1 MPHGG
6 NHDDSKA
13 LHRPAWVGV
22 PVQASAISGGI
33 KRPPGFFC
41 FFFQKEISVTTRGIS
56 GPWPD
61 PKFWAWEKKAFETHM
76 QQKTGD
82 IPSSGQKRI
91 ACLFPQMMLDVGQ
104 TADGDSTEAHAAL
117 RAFLLKP
124 GFFFFC
130 QTRFSNLV

>member
-1 MPHGG
+1 MG
-6 NHDDSKA
+6 
-13 LHRPAWVGV
+13 
-22 PVQASAISGGI
+22 
-33 KRPPGFFC
+33 PGLIRNFGLG
-41 FFFQKEISVTTRGIS
+41 R
-56 GPWPD
+56 
-61 PKFWAWEKKAFETHM
+61 KKAFETHM